1 MASAPHTSIYGWI
14 FTDGVINLT
23 PADLS
28 EDVKNSRVFAFIV
41 PPFCVAQ
48 QANKANKEK
57 IQWYNLPV
65 IDGLTPYENSGGSIW
80 QCGYCKDNLGFVH
93 VCAKFKTSSQI
104 KFSDVTIIATLP
116 EGYRPKNVFSAACAL
131 RYSGNGGQTLYSYLD
146 FWPYGAVALYTT
158 NQDPAPSQLFIPPVS
173 FLAENNASAAQ
184 AKRE

>member
-1 MASAPHTSIYGWI
+1 MLINIRWHSFLSII
-14 FTDGVINLT
+14 
-23 PADLS
+23 
-28 EDVKNSRVFAFIV
+28 
-41 PPFCVAQ
+41 PPTAK
-48 QANKANKEK
+48 ANKANKEK

-173 FLAENNASAAQ
+173 FLAENNASAA
-184 AKRE
+184 